1 MKEYSEIKMSDV
13 LPLINNLN
21 ALEVRINGRT
31 EFCESGVDVFYDR
44 KDYSDLATDYY
55 KRARRYLKKGFKNL
69 RITAINITIVDG
81 HHSIVDLK
89 GYYEFKTAKDLDE
102 EEEDE

>member
-31 EFCESGVDVFYDR
+31 EFSESSVDVFYGR
-44 KDYSDLATDYY
+44 EDYDDLAMDYY
-55 KRARRYLKKGFKNL
+55 KRARQHLKEDFKNL
-69 RITAINITIVDG
+69 RITAINITIVEE
-81 HHSIVDLK
+81 HHSVVDIK
-89 GYYEFKTAKDLDE
+89 GYYESDLDE